1 MLAVAGSVGWLSLA
15 EERAEPMW
23 VIGEQL
29 AGQHL
34 SDPESLEEL
43 TRLFPVA
50 ESAGVQTAIAG
61 ILIRSDF
68 KTIATP
74 ELVQTLRQHRLGPS
88 GREDLIDVLIRRLA
102 SAVASPRL

>member
-1 MLAVAGSVGWLSLA
+1 MNESKAQVRALETLASQRV
-15 EERAEPMW
+15 
-23 VIGEQL
+23 
-29 AGQHL
+29 

-50 ESAGVQTAIAG
+50 ESAGVQNAIAG

-74 ELVQTLRQHRLGPS
+74 ELVQTLRQHRLGPP